1 MKDTDAKFSIRKR
14 LASFKYAFS
23 GLGSLIRHE
32 HNSRL
37 HLLAALLVIAMGF
50 ILGISRVE
58 WLILVVII
66 AIVFITEILNSAI
79 ESLADYV
86 SPEYSLII
94 KRVKDYCAAAVLIAA
109 ITSVVVGLLIFLP
122 KVIQI
127 LFTSKG

>member
-1 MKDTDAKFSIRKR
+1 MKDSGENFSIRKR

-23 GLGSLIRHE
+23 GLRRLIKHE
-32 HNSRL
+32 HNSRF
-37 HLLAALLVIAMGF
+37 HLLAALLVLAMGF
-50 ILGISRVE
+50 ILGICRTE
-58 WLILVVII
+58 WMILVIII

-79 ESLADYV
+79 ESLADFV

-122 KVIQI
+122 KLIQI
-127 LFTSKG
+127 LFSSNG